1 MRTSLHHQSEAQPPN
16 GPLTAATSPDT
27 PSTCPARQSALPAA
41 PATLHP
47 ILQNTA
53 SALTRA
59 HRPVSEVG
67 LRHTLFLQLLY
78 PMVVIIRDCRSER
91 HRSGHSDLS

>member
-53 SALTRA
+53 SASGPQGQSTKFD
-59 HRPVSEVG
+59 

-78 PMVVIIRDCRSER
+78 PVVVIIRDCRGER
-91 HRSGHSDLS
+91 HRSGHSHLS